1 MKNTGFLTLSLLI
14 VVLLSSCAKEPKE
27 MIIGEW
33 KITDIQTTLEIP
45 EDALEYYKE
54 SIEEMKSVSLLV
66 LDRDGTFKNTKPE
79 GMSTGSWTLN
89 NDATQFTMIYEEG
102 NEEISVVNEISE
114 TKLSITLDIND
125 AKNTIVYEK
134 VIKEE

>member
-1 MKNTGFLTLSLLI
+1 MKNTGILSLSLLVI
-14 VVLLSSCAKEPKE
+14 ILLSSCAKEPKE

-45 EDALEYYKE
+45 EDALEFYKE
-54 SIEEMKSVSLLV
+54 SIEEMKSVSSLV
-66 LDRDGTFKNTKPE
+66 LKRDGTFENTKPE
-79 GMSTGSWTLN
+79 GLSTGTWTLN

-102 NEEISVVNEISE
+102 NEEISVVNEITE

-125 AKNTIVYEK
+125 AQNTIVYEK
-134 VIKEE
+134 VVKQE